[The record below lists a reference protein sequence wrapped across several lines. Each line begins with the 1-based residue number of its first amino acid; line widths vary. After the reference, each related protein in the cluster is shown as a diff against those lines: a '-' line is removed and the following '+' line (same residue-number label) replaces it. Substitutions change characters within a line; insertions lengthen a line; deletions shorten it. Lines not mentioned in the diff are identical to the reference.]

1 MKLKTTIEDGI
12 LVSAKLETSEY
23 SATCSVT
30 DQDGD
35 SVQINIKE
43 QAFSASDILELI
55 TFLEEVYEMVTST

>member
-1 MKLKTTIEDGI
+1 M
-12 LVSAKLETSEY
+12 
-23 SATCSVT
+23 T